1 MATETRPAAFFD
13 LDKTIIAMSSSSAI
27 SRPLLEGGLLTRTA
41 ALRTGYAALLF
52 HMGGADERKT
62 NRLRD
67 ALSELIRGWDVARLN
82 EILDDTLEQH
92 IDPVVYEEALELIH
106 AHHELGRDV
115 VIVSASAE
123 EVVQPIARLLGAD
136 AVIATKMAVEDGH
149 FTGEIDFYAFGE
161 NKATAM
167 KELAA
172 ERGYDLSRSYAYS
185 DSITDMPM
193 LSVVGNGYAV
203 NPDRALR
210 RAALDHGWGMLRFR
224 KPVALRS
231 APSAASVAIGV
242 VVVVGVVVGAVLV
255 SRAIRRRRWE

>member
-1 MATETRPAAFFD
+1 MADEPRPAAFFD
-13 LDKTIIAMSSSSAI
+13 LDKTIIAMSSSSAL
-27 SRPLLEGGLLTRTA
+27 SRPLLDGGLLTRTA
-41 ALRTGYAALLF
+41 ALRTAYAALLF

-67 ALSELIRGWDVARLN
+67 ALSELIRGWDVSRLN
-82 EILDDTLEQH
+82 EILDETLQEH

-123 EVVQPIARLLGAD
+123 EVVRPIAALLGAD
-136 AVIATKMAVEDGH
+136 AVIATRMNVVDGR
-149 FTGEIDFYAFGE
+149 FTGEIDYYAFGE

-167 KELAA
+167 QDLAA
-172 ERGYDLSRSYAYS
+172 ERGYDLARSYAYS

-193 LSVVGNGYAV
+193 LAVVGNGYAV

-210 RAALDHGWGMLRFR
+210 RAALDHGWGILHFR
-224 KPVALRS
+224 KPVALRAS
-231 APSAASVAIGV
+231 ANPASVAVGAV
-242 VVVVGVVVGAVLV
+242 VLVGLVVGAVLIA
-255 SRAIRRRRWE
+255 RAVRKRRLE